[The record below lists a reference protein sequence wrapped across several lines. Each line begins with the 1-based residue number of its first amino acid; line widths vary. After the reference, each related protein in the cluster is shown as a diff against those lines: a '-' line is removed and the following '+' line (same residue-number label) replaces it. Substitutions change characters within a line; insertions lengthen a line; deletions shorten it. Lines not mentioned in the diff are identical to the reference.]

1 MIWNRTESSPAAPT
15 RPLKLSGGFCCQVPP
30 DPASRCYP
38 RGLTRPLGV
47 ASDAHAGELTGGEM
61 SGDTA
66 HLASIAILDICSVF
80 EAAF

>member
-1 MIWNRTESSPAAPT
+1 MIWNRTKSSPAAPT

-47 ASDAHAGELTGGEM
+47 ASDAHAGEAEFREKG
-61 SGDTA
+61 GDTA
-66 HLASIAILDICSVF
+66 ILASDVIFDIYSVF